1 MEYLNICKPYV
12 IAGIVSVILY
22 YINFRNNGQYINNKK
37 NRTSK
42 ILNNIKISVYLFI
55 ILTVILY
62 LRDHFAKDESPENI
76 EFFGG
81 DPPF

>member
-1 MEYLNICKPYV
+1 MEYLNICRPYI

-22 YINFRNNGQYINNKK
+22 YINSRYNKNNGKKKIN
-37 NRTSK
+37 RRM
-42 ILNNIKISVYLFI
+42 NNIKISVYLFI

-62 LRDHFAKDESPENI
+62 MRDHFAKDESPENI

-81 DPPF
+81 DPHF